1 MKPVLRLLYGYFFA
15 VPWLRWL
22 SLAGVAT
29 LVLSALY
36 LLFIAQPFAVQGLA
50 VAGLMALFFGT
61 ALMPLMVG
69 RLARSKQAALLPWGR
84 ARILL
89 SALLTTAIV
98 AFPLPL
104 LGVIA
109 LMTVAPKATLEAAF
123 YGNGNSLA
131 QFLTTTF
138 FWQMYVV
145 CAWQC
150 TSLYIVLWFATHE
163 RGVAGML
170 KSLLIPVAVLFVPP
184 RFVRIDPTI
193 SLAWPLSLLLAT
205 WFLIVAYLLWWPR
218 IAARLTRRFGGITA
232 TTSKGGR
239 VASEVD
245 LILELDRPW
254 RFALA
259 QSVPIAVAALFIR
272 EPAAWLFYL
281 TIFGVIA
288 GARAGRAAMLS
299 RTLWLR
305 SDADR
310 RALFDRVE
318 KAFWTHTGYQLAAL
332 IALMVAVGTFIDLP
346 TRFLGAGIPLI
357 LLSGTTTMYLGLAM
371 TRGIRFGDAVSA
383 VALMLAAMSI
393 ALLAAKES
401 TPLAAIAGIEAALA
415 VATLALRAL
424 AVRRWSALDWSI
436 CRR

>member
-1 MKPVLRLLYGYFFA
+1 MKAILRLVYGYFFA

-22 SLAGVAT
+22 SLAGLVT
-29 LVLSALY
+29 LVLSAAY
-36 LLFIAQPFAVQGLA
+36 LLFIAKTFAVEGLA

-61 ALMPLMVG
+61 SLMPLMVG
-69 RLARSKQAALLPWGR
+69 RLARSKQAALMPWGR
-84 ARILL
+84 TRILL

-104 LGVIA
+104 LSVIS
-109 LMTVAPKATLEAAF
+109 LVTVAPRATLESAF

-145 CAWQC
+145 CAWFC
-150 TSLYIVLWFATHE
+150 TSLYIVLWFATNE

-170 KSLLIPVAVLFVPP
+170 KSLLILAAVLFVPP

-193 SLAWPLSLLLAT
+193 SLTWPLSLLIGT
-205 WFLIVAYLLWWPR
+205 WLLVITYLLWWPR
-218 IAARLTRRFGGITA
+218 VLNRVTRRFGSRAAA
-232 TTSKGGR
+232 TTKGVR
-239 VASEVD
+239 AASEVD

-259 QSVPIAVAALFIR
+259 QLVPIVVAAFLIR
-272 EPAAWLFYL
+272 DPAAWLFYL

-299 RTLWLR
+299 RALWLR

-310 RALFDRVE
+310 RTLFSRVE
-318 KAFWTHTGYQLAAL
+318 KVFWTHTGYQLAAL
-332 IALMVAVGTFIDLP
+332 IAFMVAVGTFIDLP
-346 TRFLGAGIPLI
+346 PRFLAAGIPLV
-357 LLSGTTTMYLGLAM
+357 LLSGATTMYLGLAT
-371 TRGIRFGDAVSA
+371 TRGIRFGDAVVA
-383 VALMLAAMSI
+383 VALMLGVMAI
-393 ALLAAKES
+393 ALLAAGES
-401 TPLAAIAGIEAALA
+401 TPPATIAGFEAALA
-415 VATLALRAL
+415 VTTLALRAL
-424 AVRRWSALDWSI
+424 AVRRWSTLDWAI